1 MLGLRIDTPDSWSA
15 LALEALDDFLRD
27 HATNER
33 KVAQS
38 ALRLAAQHPQRDELV
53 TALGAVAA
61 EEVEHFRQVH
71 ALLRERGQSL
81 GFEQPDRYMVELMGA
96 IKSADVE
103 TFLLDRLVLF
113 GIIEARGCERFS
125 LMAKALTAAGE
136 REMGAFYE
144 DLTRSEARH
153 HALYLR
159 LARVYFPA
167 ERVAARHDELLDLE
181 AKVLA
186 TLPLRP
192 ALH

>member
-1 MLGLRIDTPDSWSA
+1 MLGLRIDTPATWSA
-15 LALEALDDFLRD
+15 LALDALDDFLRD

-53 TALGAVAA
+53 TALAGVAS

-96 IKSADVE
+96 IKSPDVE

-113 GIIEARGCERFS
+113 GLIEARGCERFL
-125 LMAKALTAAGE
+125 LMAKALAAAGE
-136 REMGAFYE
+136 AELAAFYE
-144 DLTRSEARH
+144 DLTRSETRH

-159 LARVYFPA
+159 LAREYFPA
-167 ERVAARHDELLDLE
+167 ERVAARHDELLALE